1 MLILIALFAAL
12 TAPYIGQALDR
23 VQAGSEVRK
32 IAAAMRT
39 ARSDA
44 IAEKRV
50 LSSNGDLLGN
60 TYWLSG
66 MKEDGLHDKPDNRRR
81 KVGRPVRFGEFNHL
95 NETETEGRFVI
106 RFFPLG
112 NASGGS
118 LTLRAKLGKNEIL
131 NYEIHVDPVTGSP
144 RIVQLEG

>member
-1 MLILIALFAAL
+1 MLILIGLFAAL

-32 IAAAMRT
+32 IAAAMRS

-44 IAEKRV
+44 IAGKRV
-50 LSSNGDLLGN
+50 LSFNGDLSAN
-60 TYWLSG
+60 TYWLTG
-66 MKEDGLHDKPDNRRR
+66 MAKGDGHNKSDRRRR

-112 NASGGS
+112 NSSGGS
-118 LTLRAKLGKNEIL
+118 LSLQAKTGKNETL
-131 NYEIHVDPVTGSP
+131 NYEIHVDPVTGTP